1 MNENEFDLDFD
12 FEKEYGFDLP
22 KEDPMTE
29 TDEEFDLES
38 ILAEDFGDPDDQF
51 AGEYSADFDYGPEAE
66 PEEVASDEP
75 ILDGDID
82 LSDIDLSVEFP
93 EEAIL
98 PEESLSSEEPVAES
112 EVPEIAAGSKR
123 RAPVNPMSNIK
134 NKLLAL
140 IAPVVSKQKQTP
152 SVQHPSPAADG
163 KPRKPISPMRKF
175 KNETLPLIILGVSA
189 LLILIFI
196 IGSIGRAVTTA
207 KLNKENQDNIVS
219 EQQNQTQLLEA
230 EAQRLMDEAAL
241 IAAGYDYQGAIDLLN
256 TFTGDLSKFPD
267 ISQRKSEYEMAKS
280 QLVAHNDPSEVL
292 NLSFHVLIAD
302 PSRAFTAAQYGG
314 SYNKNFVT
322 TDEFEAILEQLYAND
337 YVLVDFDSFIAETST
352 GDSTTYES
360 KTLYLPDGKKP
371 LMITE
376 TYGYLQFMV
385 DSNEDGEPDANGGGF
400 ATRLVVDANGEIKAE
415 MVDASGN
422 TVVGNYALVPILN
435 DFIAKHPDFSY
446 QGARAILA
454 TTGYNGVFGYRIQKS
469 VINDK
474 GQAYYDEQVEGAK
487 KIVEALRAEGYTIAC
502 YTYENVEYGKIN
514 SESIQTDLNK
524 WNQEIASVIGAVDTL
539 VYAKE
544 SDISTTGAYSG
555 SRYTVL
561 SDAGFRYFI
570 TSGNK
575 PSANVAGDYVRQVR
589 VMVTGANMAHAA
601 TMYSNY
607 FDAKAV
613 LNTQRGN
620 VPTN

>member
-29 TDEEFDLES
+29 TDDEFDLES
-38 ILAEDFGDPDDQF
+38 ILAEDFGEADDQF
-51 AGEYSADFDYGPEAE
+51 AGEYSADFDYGPEVE
-66 PEEVASDEP
+66 PEEAEPSDP
-75 ILDGDID
+75 ILDDID
-82 LSDIDLSVEFP
+82 LSDIDLSMDYG
-93 EEAIL
+93 EEALL
-98 PEESLSSEEPVAES
+98 PEETQVPEEPAVEP
-112 EVPEIAAGSKR
+112 EVPMQEPETPAGGKR
-123 RAPVNPMSNIK
+123 RKPM
-134 NKLLAL
+134 
-140 IAPVVSKQKQTP
+140 
-152 SVQHPSPAADG
+152 
-163 KPRKPISPMRKF
+163 SPMRKF

-207 KLNKENQDNIVS
+207 KLNKENQDSIVS

-230 EAQRLMDEAAL
+230 EANRLMNEAAL
-241 IAAGYDYQGAIDLLN
+241 MAAGYDYQGAIDLLN
-256 TFTGDLSKFPD
+256 TFSGDLSKFPD

-280 QLVAHNDPSEVL
+280 QLVAHNDPSEVA

-322 TDEFEAILEQLYAND
+322 TDEFSAILEQLYAND
-337 YVLVDFDSFIAETST
+337 YVLVDFDSFIAETAT

-371 LMITE
+371 IMITE

-385 DSNEDGEPDANGGGF
+385 DTNNDGEADANGGGF
-400 ATRLVVDANGEIKAE
+400 ATRLVVDNNGEIKAE
-415 MVDASGN
+415 MVDATGN

-469 VINDK
+469 IINDK
-474 GQAYYDEQVEGAK
+474 GQAYYDEQVAGAK
-487 KIVEALRAEGYTIAC
+487 KIVDALRAEGYTIAC
-502 YTYENVEYGKIN
+502 YTYENVDYGKIN
-514 SESIQTDLNK
+514 SESIQIDLNK
-524 WNQEIASVIGAVDTL
+524 WAQEIAPVIGAVDTL

-561 SDAGFRYFI
+561 SDAGFRYYI
-570 TSGNK
+570 TSGSK
-575 PSANVAGDYVRQVR
+575 PSANVAGDYVRQIR
-589 VMVTGANMAHAA
+589 LMVTGSNMAHAA
-601 TMYSNY
+601 TIYSNY

>member
-29 TDEEFDLES
+29 TDDEFDLES
-38 ILAEDFGDPDDQF
+38 ILAEDFGEADDQF
-51 AGEYSADFDYGPEAE
+51 AGEYSADFDYGPEVE
-66 PEEVASDEP
+66 PEEAEPSDP
-75 ILDGDID
+75 ILDDID
-82 LSDIDLSVEFP
+82 LSDIDLSMDYG
-93 EEAIL
+93 EEALL
-98 PEESLSSEEPVAES
+98 PEETQVPEEPAVEP
-112 EVPEIAAGSKR
+112 EVPAQQPETPAGGKR
-123 RAPVNPMSNIK
+123 RKPM
-134 NKLLAL
+134 
-140 IAPVVSKQKQTP
+140 
-152 SVQHPSPAADG
+152 
-163 KPRKPISPMRKF
+163 SPMRKF

-230 EAQRLMDEAAL
+230 EANRLMNEAAL
-241 IAAGYDYQGAIDLLN
+241 MAAGYDYQGAIDLLN
-256 TFTGDLSKFPD
+256 TFSGDLSKFPD

-280 QLVAHNDPSEVL
+280 QLVAHNDPSEVA

-322 TDEFEAILEQLYAND
+322 TDEFSAILEQLYAND
-337 YVLVDFDSFIAETST
+337 YVLVDFDSFIAETAT

-371 LMITE
+371 IMITE

-385 DSNEDGEPDANGGGF
+385 DSNNDGEADANGGGF
-400 ATRLVVDANGEIKAE
+400 ATRLVLDNNGEIKAE
-415 MVDASGN
+415 MVDATGN

-469 VINDK
+469 IINDK
-474 GQAYYDEQVEGAK
+474 GQAYYDEQVAGAK
-487 KIVEALRAEGYTIAC
+487 KIVDALRAEGYTIAC
-502 YTYENVEYGKIN
+502 YTYENVDYGKIN
-514 SESIQTDLNK
+514 SESIQIDLNK
-524 WNQEIASVIGAVDTL
+524 WAQEIAPVIGAVDTL

-561 SDAGFRYFI
+561 SDAGFRYYI
-570 TSGNK
+570 TSGSK
-575 PSANVAGDYVRQVR
+575 PSANVAGDYVRQIR
-589 VMVTGANMAHAA
+589 LMVTGSNMAHAA